1 MATDTRPLRE
11 EAGEDLLSSVDPSWT
26 AIEKMKREPC
36 ATLLSIASRSFVFVC
51 LILCPPLS
59 FGCRDVPSPNSEKGG
74 KGGALWEMK
83 EKRVWREV
91 WWQEWRPWKCAM
103 VSGVEGASHYT
114 RSRAAVSR
122 TRALPPPALAVFGNG
137 PFVWIAYYPFWTT
150 TAYWATALALQLLSW
165 VYSSVF
171 C

>member
-36 ATLLSIASRSFVFVC
+36 ATLLSIASWSFVFVC
-51 LILCPPLS
+51 LIMCPPLS
-59 FGCRDVPSPNSEKGG
+59 VGCRDIPSPNSEKGG
-74 KGGALWEMK
+74 KGRALSEMK

-91 WWQEWRPWKCAM
+91 WWQDWRPWKCAM

-114 RSRAAVSR
+114 RSRAH
-122 TRALPPPALAVFGNG
+122 TLPPPALAVFGNG
-137 PFVWIAYYPFWTT
+137 PFVRIAYYPFWTT
-150 TAYWATALALQLLSW
+150 TDCWVTAPALLLLSW